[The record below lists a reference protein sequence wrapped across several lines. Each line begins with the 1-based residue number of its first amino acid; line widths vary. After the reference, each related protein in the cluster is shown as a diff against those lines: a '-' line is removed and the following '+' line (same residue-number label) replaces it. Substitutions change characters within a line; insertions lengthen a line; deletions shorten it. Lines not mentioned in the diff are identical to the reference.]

1 MDDEGERGRL
11 HHSAMLLVMFAL
23 HRWLS
28 DTGEGGGGGR
38 ELHLLSILSTI
49 LYVSA
54 TANVLD
60 HLLDRK
66 RPESSHT
73 IHHVTGDLEWQ
84 YHINTMLEALL

>member
-1 MDDEGERGRL
+1 
-11 HHSAMLLVMFAL
+11 MLLVMFAL

-60 HLLDRK
+60 YLLDRK

-73 IHHVTGDLEWQ
+73 IRYVVGNFKMAVPSK
-84 YHINTMLEALL
+84 YYA